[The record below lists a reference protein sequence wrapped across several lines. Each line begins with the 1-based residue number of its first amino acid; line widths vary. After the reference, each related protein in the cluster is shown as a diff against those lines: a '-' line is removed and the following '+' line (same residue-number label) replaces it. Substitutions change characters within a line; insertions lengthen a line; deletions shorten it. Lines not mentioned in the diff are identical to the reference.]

1 MLATA
6 TKNQILLAR
15 VVVGIIVAFLLAGVF
30 TYGFSAEVRARTW
43 HDLLERPDA
52 VMRFRFLLQPVM
64 AAFAALHDGV
74 EDAKLRRKPYLW
86 TLLNSA
92 SERGGRL
99 AEGVIAT
106 ARILLL
112 GLVMDT
118 VYQLIVFKTFYP
130 AQAVIIAIV
139 LGFVPYLLLRGPFH
153 RIARWRGVGSNA
165 DGNR

>member
-15 VVVGIIVAFLLAGVF
+15 VVVGLIAAFLLAGAF

-52 VMRFRFLLQPVM
+52 MMRFRFIFQPIM
-64 AAFAALHDGV
+64 ALIAALHDGI
-74 EDAKLRRKPYLW
+74 EDAKLGRSPYIW

-92 SERGGRL
+92 AERSGRL
-99 AEGVIAT
+99 AEGMIAT

-112 GLVMDT
+112 GLVMDAI
-118 VYQLIVFKTFYP
+118 YQLIVFETFYP
-130 AQAVIIAIV
+130 AQAVIIAIA
-139 LGFVPYLLLRGPFH
+139 LGFVPYLLLRGPIE
-153 RIARWRGVGSNA
+153 RVARWRGVGPSAN
-165 DGNR
+165 GVQ